1 MQLLNVCSVHSDSFS
16 SILLVKRYRRRSL
29 LSTGQRYMLDF
40 AHVPMPVPTRL
51 SFSSVNVSLT
61 RKSVTFNII
70 QGRITFHSP
79 DAVELDAGITLSH
92 QRRPTAAPR
101 HRLVL
106 AAGRQRSPPLETA
119 TPDADSFLDDG
130 RMAVE
135 SSGKIMLQPCFWVYG
150 A

>member
-29 LSTGQRYMLDF
+29 LSTGQRYMMDF
-40 AHVPMPVPTRL
+40 AHGMQVSTQL
-51 SFSSVNVSLT
+51 SFSSINLSLT

-92 QRRPTAAPR
+92 QRRPTAASR